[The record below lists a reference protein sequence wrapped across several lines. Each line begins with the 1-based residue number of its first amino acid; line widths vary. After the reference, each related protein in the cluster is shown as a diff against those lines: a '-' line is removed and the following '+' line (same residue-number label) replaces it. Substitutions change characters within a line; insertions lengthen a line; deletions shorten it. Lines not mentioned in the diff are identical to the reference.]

1 MRTLRSITTQG
12 IQGKINMMFNLD
24 KRTFELLNKAGYK
37 ITFEQ
42 FRDVYKVRMEERYN
56 DPKAVAKRAKE
67 QKENEA
73 YLEAYRLE
81 LAKEKLEPSS
91 VA

>member
-1 MRTLRSITTQG
+1 
-12 IQGKINMMFNLD
+12 MMFNLD

-42 FRDVYKVRMEERYN
+42 FREVYKIRMDERYN

-73 YLEAYRLE
+73 YLEAYRKA
-81 LAKEKLEPSS
+81 LANEKPEPSS

>member
-1 MRTLRSITTQG
+1 
-12 IQGKINMMFNLD
+12 MMFNLD

-42 FRDVYKVRMEERYN
+42 FRDVYKVRMDERYN

-73 YLEAYRLE
+73 YIEAYRLE
-81 LAKEKLEPSS
+81 LANGQPEPNG
-91 VA
+91 AA

>member
-1 MRTLRSITTQG
+1 
-12 IQGKINMMFNLD
+12 MMFNLD

-56 DPKAVAKRAKE
+56 DPKAIAKREKE

-73 YLEAYRLE
+73 YLKSYASA
-81 LAKEKLEPSS
+81 LANDKT
-91 VA
+91 